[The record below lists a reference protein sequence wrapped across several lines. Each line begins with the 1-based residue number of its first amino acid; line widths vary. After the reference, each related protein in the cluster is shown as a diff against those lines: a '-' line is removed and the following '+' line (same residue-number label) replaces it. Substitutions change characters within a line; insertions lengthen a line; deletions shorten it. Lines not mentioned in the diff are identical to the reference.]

1 MYIYT
6 NMEMHRFGR
15 NAENPG
21 VCVYKEKEKA
31 RGVNIIQLTDTVEH
45 KKFSKIHAATHSY
58 STD

>member
-1 MYIYT
+1 
-6 NMEMHRFGR
+6 MEMHRFGR

-31 RGVNIIQLTDTVEH
+31 RGVNITQLTDTVEH